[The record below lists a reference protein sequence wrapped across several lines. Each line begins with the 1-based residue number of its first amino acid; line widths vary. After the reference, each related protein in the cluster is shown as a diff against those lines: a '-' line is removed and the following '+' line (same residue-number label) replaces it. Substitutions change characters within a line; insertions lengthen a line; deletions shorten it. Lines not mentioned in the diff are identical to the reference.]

1 MQMRL
6 LARTDFILL
15 VAVLLLCAYG
25 ALMIYSCTQAQLAM
39 ADKPPASTVTLQLI
53 WIGLGLVVMGLII
66 MVDYSRIASL
76 SLVFY
81 GLVLGLLLLVI
92 AVGQATHGSAR
103 WLAIGS
109 ITVQPSELAKLA
121 IILMLG
127 AYLSSHSSGQLETFH
142 TLARSLGYVMVPA
155 ALIVLQPDLGTPVV
169 LLFIWFFVVFL
180 AGARL
185 TQLGA
190 VAFAFAMLFAIA
202 WSTGGVILPYHKER
216 LTAFLNP
223 DEDPQ
228 GAGWQIRQSLIA
240 IGSGHLL
247 GKGLFQGTQSRLE
260 FIPHQEKDF
269 VFTVVG
275 EEWGFAGCLA
285 LLGLLAVLLWRSLAI
300 CWQAKDKFG
309 RLVAGGIA
317 AMFLIHITAN
327 VGMTL
332 GLAPVK
338 GMTLPFVSYGGSSM
352 IVNCL
357 AVGILQNIYMRKR
370 KIAF

>member
-6 LARTDFILL
+6 LRRVDFILL
-15 VAVLLLCAYG
+15 IAMLLLCAYG

-39 ADKPPASTVTLQLI
+39 ADKPPTSTMTLQLI
-53 WIGLGLVVMGLII
+53 WIGLGLVMGLIM

-81 GLVLGLLLLVI
+81 GLVLGLLLLVLAI
-92 AVGQATHGSAR
+92 GQTAYGSAR
-103 WLAIGS
+103 WLAIGP
-109 ITVQPSELAKLA
+109 INIQPGELAKLA
-121 IILMLG
+121 VILMVG
-127 AYLSSHSSGQLETFH
+127 AYLSSRNSRELETFH
-142 TLARSLGYVMVPA
+142 TLAFSLGYVMVPA
-155 ALIVLQPDLGTPVV
+155 ALILLQPDLGTPVV
-169 LLFIWFFVVFL
+169 LIFIWFSVAFL

-190 VAFAFAMLFAIA
+190 IAFAFMMLFTVA
-202 WSTGGVILPYHKER
+202 WSTGGVIHPYHKER
-216 LTAFLNP
+216 LTAFLHP

-247 GKGLFQGTQSRLE
+247 GKGLFQGTQSRLG

-275 EEWGFAGCLA
+275 EEWGFAGCFA
-285 LLGLLAVLLWRSLAI
+285 LLALLAVLMWRSLTI
-300 CWQAKDKFG
+300 CWQAKDGFG
-309 RLVAGGIA
+309 RLMAGGIA
-317 AMFLIHITAN
+317 AMFFIHITAN
-327 VGMTL
+327 VGMAL
-332 GLAPVK
+332 GLTPVK

-357 AVGILQNIYMRKR
+357 AAGILQNIYMRKR

>member
-6 LARTDFILL
+6 LARIDFTLL

-53 WIGLGLVVMGLII
+53 WIGLGLLVMGLII
-66 MVDYSRIASL
+66 MVDYNRIASL
-76 SLVFY
+76 SLLFY
-81 GLVLGLLLLVI
+81 GLVLGLLLLVLAI
-92 AVGQATHGSAR
+92 GQTAHGSAR
-103 WLAIGS
+103 WLAIGP
-109 ITVQPSELAKLA
+109 ITVQPGELTKLA

-127 AYLSSHSSGQLETFH
+127 AYLATRTSEQLETFH
-142 TLARSLGYVMVPA
+142 TLVRSLGFVILPA
-155 ALIVLQPDLGTPVV
+155 ALIFLQPDLGTPVV
-169 LLFIWFFVVFL
+169 LVFIWFFVMFL

-190 VAFAFAMLFAIA
+190 VAFAFVMLFTVA
-202 WSTGGVILPYHKER
+202 WGTGVVRPYHKER
-216 LTAFLNP
+216 LTAFLHP

-247 GKGLFQGTQSRLE
+247 GKGLFQGTQSRLA
-260 FIPHQEKDF
+260 FIPYQEKDF

-285 LLGLLAVLLWRSLAI
+285 LLGLLAVLMWRSLAI
-300 CWQAKDKFG
+300 CWQAKDRFG

>member
-6 LARTDFILL
+6 LARIDFILL

-39 ADKPPASTVTLQLI
+39 ADKPPASTVILQLI

-66 MVDYSRIASL
+66 IIVDYSRLAHL
-76 SLVFY
+76 SPLFY
-81 GLVLGLLLLVI
+81 GLVLGLLLLVL
-92 AVGQATHGSAR
+92 AVGQTVHGSAR
-103 WLAIGS
+103 WLTIGP
-109 ITVQPSELAKLA
+109 ITVQPGELSKIA
-121 IILMLG
+121 IIIMLG
-127 AYLSSHSSGQLETFH
+127 TYLSSRSSRQLQTFH
-142 TLARSLGYVMVPA
+142 TLVWSLGYVMVPA
-155 ALIVLQPDLGTPVV
+155 ALIFLQPDLGTPVV
-169 LLFIWFFVVFL
+169 LVFICFFVMFL
-180 AGARL
+180 AGVKL

-190 VAFAFAMLFAIA
+190 VAFALVMLFATA
-202 WSTGGVILPYHKER
+202 WSAGVIRDYHKER

-247 GKGLFQGTQSRLE
+247 GKGLFQGTQSRLA
-260 FIPHQEKDF
+260 FIPYQEEDF

-285 LLGLLAVLLWRSLAI
+285 LLGLLAVLMWRSLAI
-300 CWQAKDKFG
+300 CWEAKDRFG

-317 AMFLIHITAN
+317 ALFLIHITAN

-352 IVNCL
+352 IVNYI
-357 AVGILQNIYMRKR
+357 AVGILQSIYMRKR

>member
-6 LARTDFILL
+6 LARIDFILL

-25 ALMIYSCTQAQLAM
+25 ALMIYSCTQARLAM
-39 ADKPPASTVTLQLI
+39 ANKPPTSTVMLQLI
-53 WIGLGLVVMGLII
+53 WISLGLVVMGLII
-66 MVDYSRIASL
+66 TVDYNRLASL
-76 SLVFY
+76 SWVFY
-81 GLVLGLLLLVI
+81 GLVLGLLLLVF
-92 AVGQATHGSAR
+92 AVGQTAHGSAR

-109 ITVQPSELAKLA
+109 ITIQPGELSKLA
-121 IILMLG
+121 IIIMLG

-142 TLARSLGYVMVPA
+142 VLARSLAYVIVA
-155 ALIVLQPDLGTPVV
+155 GVLIFLQPDLGTLIV
-169 LLFIWFFVVFL
+169 LVFIWFFVTFL
-180 AGARL
+180 AGAKL

-190 VAFAFAMLFAIA
+190 IAFAFIMLFATA
-202 WSTGGVILPYHKER
+202 WSTGIIRPYHKER
-216 LTAFLNP
+216 LTAFLHP

-228 GAGWQIRQSLIA
+228 GAGWQICQSLIA

-247 GKGLFQGTQSRLE
+247 GKGLFQGTQSRLA

-269 VFTVVG
+269 IFTVVG
-275 EEWGFAGCLA
+275 EEWGFVGCLA
-285 LLGLLAVLLWRSLAI
+285 LLGLLAVLMWRSLAI
-300 CWQAKDKFG
+300 CWEAKDLFG

-338 GMTLPFVSYGGSSM
+338 GMPLPFVSYGGSSM

-357 AVGILQNIYMRKR
+357 AVGILQSIHMRKR

>member
-1 MQMRL
+1 MQIRL
-6 LARTDFILL
+6 LTRIDFVLL

-39 ADKPPASTVTLQLI
+39 ADKPPASKVMLQLI
-53 WIGLGLVVMGLII
+53 WTGLGLVVMGLII
-66 MVDYSRIASL
+66 MVDYNRLASL
-76 SLVFY
+76 SLLFY
-81 GLVLGLLLLVI
+81 GLVLGLLLLVLAI
-92 AVGQATHGSAR
+92 GQTAHGSAR

-109 ITVQPSELAKLA
+109 ITVQPGELSKIA
-121 IILMLG
+121 IIIMLG
-127 AYLSSHSSGQLETFH
+127 AYLSSHSSRQLETFH
-142 TLARSLGYVMVPA
+142 TLAWSLGYVMVPA
-155 ALIVLQPDLGTPVV
+155 ALIFLQPDLGTIVV
-169 LLFIWFFVVFL
+169 LVFIWFFITFL
-180 AGARL
+180 AGAKL

-190 VAFAFAMLFAIA
+190 IAFALIMLFAAA
-202 WSTGGVILPYHKER
+202 WSAGVIRPYHKER

-247 GKGLFQGTQSRLE
+247 GKGLFQGTQSRLA

-285 LLGLLAVLLWRSLAI
+285 LLGLLSVLMWRSLAI
-300 CWQAKDKFG
+300 CWEAKDRFG

-338 GMTLPFVSYGGSSM
+338 GMTLPFMSYGGSSM

-357 AVGILQNIYMRKR
+357 AVGILQSIYMRKR